1 MMPGAYLNTWKKK
14 KKKKK
19 KTQKGRGIPKG
30 QILEKMGPILGA
42 VGPAYEIG
50 KFFSQKRISKK

>member
-14 KKKKK
+14 KKKK
-19 KTQKGRGIPKG
+19 TQKGRGLPKG